1 MQLSHRHKPTGL
13 CCAAALVMTGLGL
26 VLTTQQGCSEP
37 LLTPLQQRIETLR
50 REHDIPGASIAVI
63 KNGRI
68 AWARGFGLADLASG
82 RPVTAD
88 TLFQAQSITKTL
100 TALATVKLLAAE
112 EIALDEPVN
121 RYLTGWTIPEND
133 FTKKVP
139 VSFRMLLNHTGGLSN
154 PYPDGCC
161 GPKETL
167 PTLQQ
172 VLRGMP
178 PANNQP
184 LTVERVPG
192 TRFNY
197 CNGCYTVLQPAL
209 ESISQQAFP
218 SLMQELV
225 LTPAGMDDTSFDN
238 TFFLNDTS
246 TIAIPYD
253 VDGKPHGRAPMRHP
267 ILSTGL
273 MWSTASDLARFNLA
287 FTKAL
292 NSGHPLIDQPLA
304 VQLSIPSSTAN
315 RSLGFELG
323 NRDADA
329 KARGGYLFHSGT
341 GNGAVSLSIISIDG
355 NHGAVFLINKGPN
368 PWLTT
373 NIPQYAFIKSSL
385 KVINTEGNWPD

>member
-1 MQLSHRHKPTGL
+1 MHRNQKLALGWLSTL
-13 CCAAALVMTGLGL
+13 ASLGL
-26 VLTTQQGCSEP
+26 LLGVPESAKPST
-37 LLTPLQQRIETLR
+37 LLTPLQQGIETLR
-50 REHDIPGASIAVI
+50 KEHDIPGASIAVI
-63 KNGRI
+63 ENGRI

-292 NSGHPLIDQPLA
+292 NSAHPLIDQPLA

-341 GNGAVSLSIISIDG
+341 GNGAVSLSIISLDG

-385 KVINTEGNWPD
+385 KVINTEGNWPN

>member
-1 MQLSHRHKPTGL
+1 MHRNQKLALGWLSTL
-13 CCAAALVMTGLGL
+13 ASLGL
-26 VLTTQQGCSEP
+26 LLGVPESAKPST
-37 LLTPLQQRIETLR
+37 LLTPLQQGIETLR
-50 REHDIPGASIAVI
+50 KEHDIPGASIAVI
-63 KNGRI
+63 ENGRI

-225 LTPAGMDDTSFDN
+225 LTPAGMNNTSFDN

-292 NSGHPLIDQPLA
+292 NSAHPLIDQPLA

-341 GNGAVSLSIISIDG
+341 GNGAVSLSIISLDG

-385 KVINTEGNWPD
+385 KAINTEGNWPN

>member
-1 MQLSHRHKPTGL
+1 MTRKHRGTL
-13 CCAAALVMTGLGL
+13 RWLIAFTAFNVSM
-26 VLTTQQGCSEP
+26 VLAGASQASVAP
-37 LLTPLQQRIETLR
+37 FTPLQQQIETLR
-50 REHDIPGASIAVI
+50 KEHDIPGASIAVI
-63 KNGRI
+63 ENGRI

-100 TALATVKLLAAE
+100 TSLATVKLLAAE

-161 GPKETL
+161 GPGEPL

-172 VLRGMP
+172 VLRGLP
-178 PANNQP
+178 PATNKP
-184 LTVERVPG
+184 LTVERIPG
-192 TRFNY
+192 TSFNY

-209 ESISQQAFP
+209 ESISQQSFP

-225 LTPAGMDDTSFDN
+225 FTPAGMDNTSFDN

-246 TIAIPYD
+246 TIAIPHD

-292 NSGHPLIDQPLA
+292 NSGHPLIDQQLA
-304 VQLSIPSSTAN
+304 EQLSIPSSTAE

-341 GNGAVSLSIISIDG
+341 GNGAVSLSIISLDG

-373 NIPQYAFIKSSL
+373 SIPQYAFIKSSL

>member
-1 MQLSHRHKPTGL
+1 MHRNQKLALGWLSTL
-13 CCAAALVMTGLGL
+13 ASLGL
-26 VLTTQQGCSEP
+26 LLGVPESAKPST
-37 LLTPLQQRIETLR
+37 LLTPLQQGIETLR
-50 REHDIPGASIAVI
+50 KEHDIPGASIAVI
-63 KNGRI
+63 ENGRI

-100 TALATVKLLAAE
+100 TALATVKLLADE

-121 RYLTGWTIPEND
+121 RYLTGWTIPENEY
-133 FTKKVP
+133 TKKVP

-161 GPKETL
+161 GPGEPL

-304 VQLSIPSSTAN
+304 VQLSIPSSAATVA
-315 RSLGFELG
+315 
-323 NRDADA
+323 
-329 KARGGYLFHSGT
+329 
-341 GNGAVSLSIISIDG
+341 
-355 NHGAVFLINKGPN
+355 
-368 PWLTT
+368 
-373 NIPQYAFIKSSL
+373 
-385 KVINTEGNWPD
+385 

>member
-1 MQLSHRHKPTGL
+1 MSARQSRFLQWF
-13 CCAAALVMTGLGL
+13 CAASISLIGIAAEARANPT
-26 VLTTQQGCSEP
+26 P
-37 LLTPLQQRIETLR
+37 LALTPLQERIDALR
-50 REHDIPGASIAVI
+50 QEHGIPGASIAVI
-63 KNGRI
+63 DEGKI
-68 AWARGFGLADLASG
+68 AWARGFGMADQARG

-100 TALATVKLLAAE
+100 TALATVKLLARRD
-112 EIALDEPVN
+112 IALDEPVN
-121 RYLTGWTIPEND
+121 RYLKGWTIPENEY
-133 FTKKVP
+133 TKKVP

-161 GPKETL
+161 GPGETL

-172 VLRGMP
+172 VLRGLP
-178 PANNQP
+178 PATNNP
-184 LTVERVPG
+184 LTVERIPG
-192 TRFNY
+192 TSFNY

-209 ESISQQAFP
+209 ESISQKPFP
-218 SLMQELV
+218 SLMKELV
-225 LTPAGMDDTSFDN
+225 FKPAGMNKSTFDN

-253 VDGKPHGRAPMRHP
+253 VDGKPHQRAPMRHP

-292 NSGHPLIDQPLA
+292 NSGHPLIDQHLA
-304 VQLSIPSSTAN
+304 EQLSIPSSTAN

-341 GNGAVSLSIISIDG
+341 GNGAVSLSIISLDG

-373 NIPQYAFIKSSL
+373 SIPQYAFIKESL
-385 KVINTEGNWPD
+385 KIINTEEQWSSQ

>member
-1 MQLSHRHKPTGL
+1 MHRNQKLALGWLSTLASSGL
-13 CCAAALVMTGLGL
+13 LLG
-26 VLTTQQGCSEP
+26 VPASANAST
-37 LLTPLQQRIETLR
+37 LLTPLQQGIETLLK
-50 REHDIPGASIAVI
+50 EHDIPGASIAVI
-63 KNGRI
+63 ENGRI

-100 TALATVKLLAAE
+100 TALATVKLLADE

-121 RYLTGWTIPEND
+121 RYLTGWTIPENKY
-133 FTKKVP
+133 TKKVP

-253 VDGKPHGRAPMRHP
+253 VDGKPHRRAPMRHP

-329 KARGGYLFHSGT
+329 KARGSYLFHSGT
-341 GNGAVSLSIISIDG
+341 GNGAVSLSIISLDG

-385 KVINTEGNWPD
+385 KVINTEGNWPN

>member
-1 MQLSHRHKPTGL
+1 MSNNHRGTL
-13 CCAAALVMTGLGL
+13 RWFIAIAAFNISM
-26 VLTTQQGCSEP
+26 VLAGSAQASVAP
-37 LLTPLQQRIETLR
+37 FTPLQQQIETLR
-50 REHDIPGASIAVI
+50 KEHDIPGASIAVI
-63 KNGRI
+63 ENGRI

-82 RPVTAD
+82 RRVTAD

-161 GPKETL
+161 GPGEPL

-209 ESISQQAFP
+209 ESISQQSFP

-225 LTPAGMDDTSFDN
+225 FTPAGMDNTSFDN

-341 GNGAVSLSIISIDG
+341 GNGAVSLSIISLDG

-385 KVINTEGNWPD
+385 KVINTEGKWPN

>member
-1 MQLSHRHKPTGL
+1 MRWFIAI
-13 CCAAALVMTGLGL
+13 AAFNISM
-26 VLTTQQGCSEP
+26 VLAGSAQASVAP
-37 LLTPLQQRIETLR
+37 FTPLQQQIETLR
-50 REHDIPGASIAVI
+50 KEHDIPGASIAVI
-63 KNGRI
+63 ENGRI

-82 RPVTAD
+82 RRVTAD

-121 RYLTGWTIPEND
+121 RYLTGWTIPENSY
-133 FTKKVP
+133 TKKVP

-161 GPKETL
+161 GPGEPL

-209 ESISQQAFP
+209 ESISQQSFP

-225 LTPAGMDDTSFDN
+225 FTPAGMDNTSFDN

-292 NSGHPLIDQPLA
+292 NSAHPLIDQPLA

-323 NRDADA
+323 NRDAAA

-341 GNGAVSLSIISIDG
+341 GNGAVSLSIISLDG

-385 KVINTEGNWPD
+385 KVINTEGKWPN

>member
-1 MQLSHRHKPTGL
+1 MHRNQKLALGWLSTL
-13 CCAAALVMTGLGL
+13 ASLGL
-26 VLTTQQGCSEP
+26 LLGVPESAKPST
-37 LLTPLQQRIETLR
+37 LLTPLQQGIETLR
-50 REHDIPGASIAVI
+50 KEHDIPGASIAVI
-63 KNGRI
+63 ENGRI

-253 VDGKPHGRAPMRHP
+253 VDGKPHRRAPMRHP

-329 KARGGYLFHSGT
+329 KARGSYLFHSGT
-341 GNGAVSLSIISIDG
+341 GNGAVSLSIISLDG

-385 KVINTEGNWPD
+385 KVINTEGNWPN

>member
-1 MQLSHRHKPTGL
+1 MSFGCIRRVCLAGFITVSIGLSSKP
-13 CCAAALVMTGLGL
+13 ALAEV
-26 VLTTQQGCSEP
+26 P
-37 LLTPLQQRIETLR
+37 LSQLQQRIEQLR

-63 KNGRI
+63 DDGQI
-68 AWARGFGLADLASG
+68 AWARGFGFADLSSG

-100 TALATVKLLAAE
+100 TSLATVKLLASRD
-112 EIALDEPVN
+112 IALDEPVN
-121 RYLTGWTIPEND
+121 RYLKGWTIPENAY
-133 FTKKVP
+133 TKKVP

-161 GPKETL
+161 GPMETL
-167 PTLQQ
+167 PTMQQ
-172 VLRGMP
+172 VLRGLP
-178 PANNQP
+178 PATNKP
-184 LTVERVPG
+184 LTVERIPG
-192 TRFNY
+192 TDFNY

-209 ESISQQAFP
+209 ESISQKPFH

-225 LTPAGMDDTSFDN
+225 LTPAGMNKSTFDN

-253 VDGKPHGRAPMRHP
+253 VDGKPHDRAPMRHP

-287 FTKAL
+287 YTKAL
-292 NSGHPLIDQPLA
+292 NFGHSLIDQALA
-304 VQLSIPSSTAN
+304 KQLSIPSSTDS
-315 RSLGFELG
+315 RTVGFFLG

-329 KARGGYLFHSGT
+329 KARGDYLFHSGT

-373 NIPQYAFIKSSL
+373 NIPQYGFIKESL
-385 KVINTEGNWPD
+385 KLINIEAEWPN

>member
-1 MQLSHRHKPTGL
+1 MTRKHRGRLRWLIAFT
-13 CCAAALVMTGLGL
+13 AFNVSM
-26 VLTTQQGCSEP
+26 VLAGSAQASVAP
-37 LLTPLQQRIETLR
+37 FTPLQQQIETLR
-50 REHDIPGASIAVI
+50 KEHDIPGASIAVI
-63 KNGRI
+63 ENGRI

-82 RPVTAD
+82 RRVTAD

-121 RYLTGWTIPEND
+121 RYLTGWTIPENSY
-133 FTKKVP
+133 TKKVP

-161 GPKETL
+161 GPGEPL

-209 ESISQQAFP
+209 ESISQQSFP

-225 LTPAGMDDTSFDN
+225 LTPAGMDNTSFDN

-292 NSGHPLIDQPLA
+292 NSAHPLIDQPLA

-329 KARGGYLFHSGT
+329 KARGNYLFHSGT
-341 GNGAVSLSIISIDG
+341 GNGAVSLSIISLDG
-355 NHGAVFLINKGPN
+355 NHGAVFFINKGPN

-373 NIPQYAFIKSSL
+373 NIPQYDFIKSSL
-385 KVINTEGNWPD
+385 KLINTHQDWPN

>member
-1 MQLSHRHKPTGL
+1 M
-13 CCAAALVMTGLGL
+13 
-26 VLTTQQGCSEP
+26 VLAGSAQASVAP
-37 LLTPLQQRIETLR
+37 FTPLQQQIETLR
-50 REHDIPGASIAVI
+50 KEHDIPGASIAVI
-63 KNGRI
+63 ENGRI

-82 RPVTAD
+82 RRVTAD

-121 RYLTGWTIPEND
+121 RYLTGWTIPENSY
-133 FTKKVP
+133 TKKVP

-161 GPKETL
+161 GPGEPL

-209 ESISQQAFP
+209 ESISQQSFP

-225 LTPAGMDDTSFDN
+225 LTPAGMDNTSFDN

-292 NSGHPLIDQPLA
+292 NSSHPLIDQPLA

-329 KARGGYLFHSGT
+329 KARGNYLFHSGT
-341 GNGAVSLSIISIDG
+341 GNGAVSLSIISLDG
-355 NHGAVFLINKGPN
+355 NHGAVFFINKGPN

-373 NIPQYAFIKSSL
+373 NIPQYDFIKSSL
-385 KVINTEGNWPD
+385 KLINTHQDWPN

>member
-1 MQLSHRHKPTGL
+1 MHRNQKLALGWLSTL
-13 CCAAALVMTGLGL
+13 ASLGL
-26 VLTTQQGCSEP
+26 LLGVPESAKPST
-37 LLTPLQQRIETLR
+37 LLTPLQQGIETLR
-50 REHDIPGASIAVI
+50 KEHDIPGASIAVI
-63 KNGRI
+63 ENGRI

-292 NSGHPLIDQPLA
+292 NSAHPLIDQPLA

-341 GNGAVSLSIISIDG
+341 GNGAVSLSIISLDG

-385 KVINTEGNWPD
+385 KAINTEGNWPN

>member
-1 MQLSHRHKPTGL
+1 MHRKQRGASGWLS
-13 CCAAALVMTGLGL
+13 ALASLGL
-26 VLTTQQGCSEP
+26 LLGLPGSAEASTS
-37 LLTPLQQRIETLR
+37 LTPLQHGIETLR
-50 REHDIPGASIAVI
+50 KEHDIPGASIAVI
-63 KNGRI
+63 ENGRI

-133 FTKKVP
+133 YTKKVP

-161 GPKETL
+161 GPGEPL
-167 PTLQQ
+167 PTLRQ
-172 VLRGMP
+172 VLRGLP
-178 PANNQP
+178 PATNKP
-184 LTVERVPG
+184 LTVERIPG
-192 TRFNY
+192 TSFNY

-209 ESISQQAFP
+209 ESISQQSFP

-225 LTPAGMDDTSFDN
+225 LTPAGMDNTSFDN

-292 NSGHPLIDQPLA
+292 NSGHPLIDQQLA
-304 VQLSIPSSTAN
+304 ERLSNPSSTAE
-315 RSLGFELG
+315 RSLGFFIG
-323 NRDADA
+323 DRDANT
-329 KARGGYLFHSGT
+329 KAQGAYIFHSGS
-341 GNGAVSLSIISIDG
+341 GNGHLSLSIISLDG
-355 NHGAVFLINKGPN
+355 QVGAVFLINKAPN

-373 NIPQYAFIKSSL
+373 NIPQYDFIKSSL
-385 KVINTEGNWPD
+385 KAINRQKSWPG

>member
-1 MQLSHRHKPTGL
+1 MHRNQKLALGWLSTLASSGL
-13 CCAAALVMTGLGL
+13 LLG
-26 VLTTQQGCSEP
+26 VPASANAST
-37 LLTPLQQRIETLR
+37 LLTPLQQGIETLR
-50 REHDIPGASIAVI
+50 KEHDIPGASIAVI
-63 KNGRI
+63 ENGRI

-161 GPKETL
+161 GPGETL

-341 GNGAVSLSIISIDG
+341 GNGAVSLSIISLDG

-385 KVINTEGNWPD
+385 KVINTEGNWPN

>member
-1 MQLSHRHKPTGL
+1 MSNNHRGTL
-13 CCAAALVMTGLGL
+13 RWFIAIAAFNISM
-26 VLTTQQGCSEP
+26 VLAGSAQASVAP
-37 LLTPLQQRIETLR
+37 FTPLQQQIETLR
-50 REHDIPGASIAVI
+50 KEHDIPGASIAVI
-63 KNGRI
+63 ENGRI

-82 RPVTAD
+82 RRVTAD

-161 GPKETL
+161 GPGEPL

-209 ESISQQAFP
+209 ESISQQTFA

-225 LTPAGMDDTSFDN
+225 LTPAGMDNTSFDN
-238 TFFLNDTS
+238 TFFLYDTS

-292 NSGHPLIDQPLA
+292 NSSHPLIDQPLA

-329 KARGGYLFHSGT
+329 KARGNYLFHSGT
-341 GNGAVSLSIISIDG
+341 GNGAVSLSIISLDG
-355 NHGAVFLINKGPN
+355 NHGAVFFINKGPN

-373 NIPQYAFIKSSL
+373 NIPQYDFIKSSL
-385 KVINTEGNWPD
+385 KLINTHQDWPN